1 MSASP
6 TLVCRRRTC
15 RGTWHPSTDTHTLDQ
30 PPFRAAANNFTALS
44 FAGAIGKLVTL
55 MGNAS
60 LGRILTC
67 YGEAGGKNVPLGA
80 SAQDNQDTEA
90 FVKHHSGDVN
100 AVCVCVC
107 ALLIVL
113 QYVYVMCV

>member
-1 MSASP
+1 
-6 TLVCRRRTC
+6 
-15 RGTWHPSTDTHTLDQ
+15 
-30 PPFRAAANNFTALS
+30 
-44 FAGAIGKLVTL
+44 

-107 ALLIVL
+107 VCALLIVL